1 MKILNENFIEKRD
14 EIIRTKILAEVKKKK
29 NKIQC
34 EFGRLTVSVQFKMAS
49 LSSTNRP
56 ASSS

>member
-29 NKIQC
+29 KTKFNANS
-34 EFGRLTVSVQFKMAS
+34 GD
-49 LSSTNRP
+49 
-56 ASSS
+56 